1 MDKCEDY
8 ELVCYNTDNS
18 RINGRASQVFSPENV
33 ADVKKLIFDFQD
45 IIPRGNGSN
54 VVGGCVPSDSVIL
67 DMKKINR
74 IDFDFKSKNV
84 YVGAGV
90 TIKELNEKLKSIGYE
105 FPIFGEGTIGGMIAM
120 NAPSL
125 MGKYGNIR
133 EWINE
138 IEFVNG
144 HTEFLKIGKSDFGE
158 VCGMEGITG
167 IIVGAKLKLIP
178 YIERSASIFQS
189 SNIGEIISTAK
200 KLKSLDNIAMIR
212 FYSPYL
218 SKLLGFPEKYH
229 IIIIF
234 NNDKGKI
241 TGEEYKKLF
250 DKIRKDYH
258 IFYKDGYRE
267 SEDPKFLFEKI
278 KDFVLFL
285 DKFKVPC
292 AGDFIQGI
300 VYTYFNSDIKK
311 QEVAKIVNRMNGV
324 PGKYGIGIKRK
335 KMVDDFQKRI
345 IKRVKLRHDPFLK
358 LNRGKYIDIFE
369 MEEYKNLMIGNENK
383 NFVDE
388 VENFIEEVEI
398 ENSRNENFYQENPKN
413 DVPPHLKRCG
423 LNDTRFLDARESPH
437 SKECGDSRHNKNKD
451 RVFSDSDKS
460 VIDKILFKKE
470 FKSEDKNG

>member
-8 ELVCYNTDNS
+8 ELFCYNTDNS
-18 RINGRASQVFSPENV
+18 RINGRASQVFFPENV

-54 VVGGCVPSDSVIL
+54 VVGSCVPNDSVIL

-105 FPIFGEGTIGGMIAM
+105 FPIFGEETIGGMIAM
-120 NAPSL
+120 NALSL

-144 HTEFLKIGKSDFGE
+144 HAEFLKIGKSDFEE

-167 IIVGAKLKLIP
+167 IIMGAKLKLIP

-189 SNIGEIISTAK
+189 SNIEKIISTAK
-200 KLKSLDNIAMIR
+200 KLKSLDNIVMIR

-241 TGEEYKKLF
+241 NGEEYKKLF

-258 IFYKDGYRE
+258 IFYKDSYRE

-285 DKFKVPC
+285 DKFKVPYS
-292 AGDFIQGI
+292 GDFIQGI
-300 VYTYFNSDIKK
+300 IYPYFNDDLKKFEVIKMIK
-311 QEVAKIVNRMNGV
+311 RMNGV
-324 PGKYGIGIKRK
+324 LGGKYGIGIKRK
-335 KMVDDFQKRI
+335 HLVDNLQKRI
-345 IKRVKLRHDPFLK
+345 VKRIKLRHDPYLK
-358 LNRGKYIDIFE
+358 LNKGKYIDNSE
-369 MEEYKNLMIGNENK
+369 MEEYRNLVIGSKSMNQEENPVNEI
-383 NFVDE
+383 
-388 VENFIEEVEI
+388 ENFIEEVEI
-398 ENSRNENFYQENPKN
+398 EENKIKM
-413 DVPPHLKRCG
+413 D
-423 LNDTRFLDARESPH
+423 DI
-437 SKECGDSRHNKNKD
+437 NKD
-451 RVFSDSDKS
+451 RILTDSDKS
-460 VIDKILFKKE
+460 IIDKILFNKNNL
-470 FKSEDKNG
+470 EDNKDG